1 MDTNDKFCVLSSES
15 ESFNKLIND
24 VSEIKKD
31 LHELKKLF
39 DGHNKN
45 YKVMDTYSKITENK
59 KYLSKN
65 YYIPFLIVFGAIFIY
80 NNKEKLYFRI

>member
-39 DGHNKN
+39 NGHNKN
-45 YKVMDTYSKITENK
+45 SKIIENK
-59 KYLSKN
+59 KYLSSRS

>member
-1 MDTNDKFCVLSSES
+1 MDNDKFCVLSSES

-39 DGHNKN
+39 NKNNKN
-45 YKVMDTYSKITENK
+45 YKIIENK
-59 KYLSKN
+59 KYLSSRS